1 MNTDP
6 EEFKRLWDHIPAD
19 TRGNVWFI
27 PLKAGSKE
35 PDTPKG
41 AKLKDPAYRLTYE
54 QAQTRLT
61 EGANV
66 GIYALPGGL
75 LFLDTD
81 TEAGSL
87 VLPQEIINTIPVSL
101 TTKTRNGGR
110 QFYFLNNGKI
120 ANSVHTHNGVKAGE
134 IRANWLYVAAPGSY
148 VKPDQDATPDAAGL
162 YSIIDD
168 KPIIT
173 LDALPA
179 GIAIK
184 PKPGKTPATEKTYLN
199 DLKMPLF
206 EIRRKDP
213 KLDELLMGAK
223 ETDRSGADYATAQKL
238 WFWRFSDQDI
248 GAILQEYRPYE
259 KTIDRDDYIDRT
271 LNNLDR
277 TGARYD
283 PNYKGNTTQT
293 APETPTEPETP
304 QHIKDRANEI
314 LDKGDPVQFIF
325 DVHQSLHIGDPLIS
339 KILIASIGSQ
349 SANNTQGIHPKLDGQ
364 SGKGKSHAA
373 AMMAHLIP
381 REFKITGSVSDKA
394 LYYNTNLRAGTVI
407 YSDDVDL
414 SEDLSATIKRAT
426 TNYQG
431 ETEHHTLNKDRG
443 LLITKLPARLSWWL
457 TSVNN
462 DQSLQIINRQ
472 FGGSVD
478 ETPEQDNRIFEFQ
491 VSKAMFGTI
500 DMPETDDVLVCR
512 EIIKDIK
519 KHFFNVR
526 IPFSYLIEWKD
537 KGNRRNFEMFEDMI
551 KAFAVFRYRQRISK
565 DDILFAEIA
574 DYDDAEQLYSKKAAN
589 QRTKL
594 SDSELRL
601 CAVLSNLPEADIN
614 ALMRETGLTQGRIS
628 QLING
633 KKDTDS
639 GLIHKVKGFCTEER
653 TEPQDPEDPENP
665 TRVRKKY
672 FSLVGFNAE
681 AFKASVVEIG
691 ETERKEYLRYYRDI
705 SALLVLRNESG
716 REFISDISYIN
727 SIHSNVKYQQILNS
741 LFSPKSSLIHN
752 IANIA
757 NIANKPAADTENPIN
772 NALINP
778 LINPHTQKSKPK
790 EIGTIAEKIFKVA
803 PTEDVLI
810 MKITETGLCLFK
822 TAAGETY
829 EAHQRRAAT

>member
-1 MNTDP
+1 MRGEVMNTDP
-6 EEFKRLWDHIPAD
+6 EEFKKTWDRIPEA
-19 TRGNVWFI
+19 TRANVWLI

-35 PDTPKG
+35 PDIPKG
-41 AKLKDPAYRLTYE
+41 AKLKDPTYRLTYE
-54 QAQTRLT
+54 QARARLT
-61 EGANV
+61 AGDNV

-81 TEAGSL
+81 TKAGNL
-87 VLPQEIINTIPVSL
+87 VLPQENINTIPA
-101 TTKTRNGGR
+101 TMTAKTRNGGR
-110 QFYFLNNGKI
+110 QYYYLNNGKI
-120 ANSVHTHNGVKAGE
+120 GNNNHAHNGIKAGE
-134 IRANWLYVAAPGSY
+134 IRAEWLYVVAPGSF
-148 VKPDQDATPDAAGL
+148 VKPDKDATPDATGL
-162 YSIIDD
+162 YSIVNDAL
-168 KPIIT
+168 IIT
-173 LDALPA
+173 LEAVPA
-179 GIAIK
+179 GIVIK
-184 PKPGKTPATEKTYLN
+184 PKAAKNPGTGQKTYLN

-213 KLDELLMGAK
+213 KLDELLKGAT
-223 ETDRSGADYATAQKL
+223 EADRSGADYATAQKL
-238 WFWRFSDQDI
+238 YFWRFSDQDI
-248 GAILQEYRPYE
+248 KAILQEYRPYG
-259 KTIDRDDYIDRT
+259 KTIDRADYLDMT
-271 LNNLDR
+271 LSNLDR
-277 TGARYD
+277 TGARFD
-283 PNYKGNTTQT
+283 PNYNGNGAQTTVN
-293 APETPTEPETP
+293 TPSTPETP

-394 LYYNTNLRAGTVI
+394 LYYNTNLRAGSVI

-431 ETEHHTLNKDRG
+431 ETEHHTLNKERG

-478 ETPEQDNRIFEFQ
+478 ETPEQDSRIFEFQ

-519 KHFFNVR
+519 KHVFNVR

-551 KAFAVFRYRQRISK
+551 KAFAVFRYRQRASR

-601 CAVLSNLPEADIN
+601 CTILADKDEADIKT
-614 ALMRETGLTQGRIS
+614 LMRETGLSQGRIS
-628 QLING
+628 VLING
-633 KKDTDS
+633 KKYTDS
-639 GLIHKVKGFCTEER
+639 GLIHKVKGFSIEQR
-653 TEPQDPEDPENP
+653 TEALNP
-665 TRVRKKY
+665 GDLDNTAKVTKKY
-672 FSLVGFNAE
+672 FSLEGFNPE
-681 AFKASVVEIG
+681 VFKASVVEIG
-691 ETERKEYLRYYRDI
+691 EKERSEYLAYYRVITGLLLSKTDKHRGVITDI
-705 SALLVLRNESG
+705 TL
-716 REFISDISYIN
+716 IN
-727 SIHSNVKYQQILNS
+727 KIHSNVKYQDILNS
-741 LFSPKSSLIHN
+741 LFSPKSSLIHDSANIGN
-752 IANIA
+752 IAN
-757 NIANKPAADTENPIN
+757 NPTTDTENKNKYPGNKGGNNPRETEQGRLNNFNPKNEPIPETSD
-772 NALINP
+772 A
-778 LINPHTQKSKPK
+778 TQKMQDMWNSKEFQDRLK
-790 EIGTIAEKIFKVA
+790 AIA
-803 PTEDVLI
+803 
-810 MKITETGLCLFK
+810 
-822 TAAGETY
+822 
-829 EAHQRRAAT
+829 